1 LKLKEKKKVSF
12 KSKAALSVKIKPVK
26 SKFLELEADEG
37 SASDCAEDHEREITR
52 PAKGKTN
59 KFIYL
64 FLESESY
71 TADQLKPKAARL
83 TKNFIDDIANR
94 YVNQADDENEDSPIE
109 SEGDSD

>member
-52 PAKGKTN
+52 PAKGKI
-59 KFIYL
+59 K
-64 FLESESY
+64 
-71 TADQLKPKAARL
+71 
-83 TKNFIDDIANR
+83 
-94 YVNQADDENEDSPIE
+94 
-109 SEGDSD
+109 

>member
-12 KSKAALSVKIKPVK
+12 KSKAALSVKVKPVK

-59 KFIYL
+59 KFIYFSRVRVL
-64 FLESESY
+64 HS
-71 TADQLKPKAARL
+71 
-83 TKNFIDDIANR
+83 
-94 YVNQADDENEDSPIE
+94 
-109 SEGDSD
+109 